1 MDSSAF
7 VKRNPQVVAQQLAEP
22 DGAVLL
28 HLDTGAY
35 HGLNQLGLIVWELIE
50 TEQLVGDVIEGVRGR
65 VLDPPPQVGD
75 DVLRFLE
82 MAADRNLVIVTEPSA
97 QPLRDA

>member
-1 MDSSAF
+1 MDPTAS

-22 DGAVLL
+22 EGAVLL

-35 HGLNQLGLIVWELIE
+35 HGLNQVGLIVWELIE
-50 TEQLVGDVIEGVRGR
+50 REQAVGAVIEGVRAR
-65 VLDPPPQVGD
+65 VVDPPPQVGD

-82 MAADRNLVIVTEPSA
+82 MAVERDLVIVTGPPA
-97 QPLRDA
+97 

>member
-1 MDSSAF
+1 MDLTAS

-22 DGAVLL
+22 EGAVLL

-35 HGLNQLGLIVWELIE
+35 HGLNQVGLIVWELIE
-50 TEQLVGDVIEGVRGR
+50 REQAVGDVIEGVRAR
-65 VLDPPPQVGD
+65 VVDPPPQVGD

-82 MAADRNLVIVTEPSA
+82 MAVERDLVIVTGPPA
-97 QPLRDA
+97 